1 LISIIL
7 TCVLLKVQFG
17 VAVENSILAI
27 ILAFIFSFIGVQAA
41 GTVGINPVGTIAKT
55 SQLVFGGVS
64 KLQGQDLHAAQTASL
79 LAGSVAGQAASH
91 SVDMTTDLKIGHLM
105 SATPKGQFWAQL
117 FGTVVAIVP
126 TVGMFLVF
134 TSAYPCITDHDLK
147 CPFAMPAVFAWKMVA
162 IAMTASGNP
171 IPRESGIAAIVLAVL
186 TCVTVVVKSRLPE
199 KYRPYVPNWSGIG
212 LAFTMPP
219 PNGQTIA
226 FAMVT
231 GAAIAFLVKKY
242 KPLAWEKF
250 GYPVA
255 AGLTAGEACT
265 GLFLAGLVI
274 AGIDGDK
281 RGTQLGCPFGEC

>member
-1 LISIIL
+1 
-7 TCVLLKVQFG
+7 
-17 VAVENSILAI
+17 
-27 ILAFIFSFIGVQAA
+27 
-41 GTVGINPVGTIAKT
+41 
-55 SQLVFGGVS
+55 
-64 KLQGQDLHAAQTASL
+64 
-79 LAGSVAGQAASH
+79 
-91 SVDMTTDLKIGHLM
+91 
-105 SATPKGQFWAQL
+105 
-117 FGTVVAIVP
+117 
-126 TVGMFLVF
+126 
-134 TSAYPCITDHDLK
+134 
-147 CPFAMPAVFAWKMVA
+147 MPAVFAWKMVA